1 MIVGFHARKGPI
13 IGARASKDSG
23 TTPLNSPRHG
33 GEPVRPEIIDS
44 CWWWWWCGG
53 PSSRDQAAV
62 YKVDKSPGCQS
73 DLARAG
79 AQLSLPVK
87 MFSSLISGPGQTH
100 CRLLGTKAI
109 KTSNISHFQIF
120 STQKYFL

>member
-1 MIVGFHARKGPI
+1 M
-13 IGARASKDSG
+13 
-23 TTPLNSPRHG
+23 
-33 GEPVRPEIIDS
+33 
-44 CWWWWWCGG
+44 WCGG

-109 KTSNISHFQIF
+109 KTSNISNFFNPEIF
-120 STQKYFL
+120 FIKIIIINNDLKDFSMEMEFIRFTINCWF

>member
-1 MIVGFHARKGPI
+1 MLVA
-13 IGARASKDSG
+13 
-23 TTPLNSPRHG
+23 
-33 GEPVRPEIIDS
+33 PVVEIRQQFI
-44 CWWWWWCGG
+44 
-53 PSSRDQAAV
+53 
-62 YKVDKSPGCQS
+62 KLINHPGCQS

-109 KTSNISHFQIF
+109 KTSNIFNPDIF
-120 STQKYFL
+120 FIKIIINNDLKDFSMEMEFVRFTINCWF